1 MQMFNQTVRAA
12 VSALAALCLLAGASG
27 LAYAQTAQTSDEW
40 LKSYQEML
48 QRNDAAAARA
58 SLEARVATGDPVAL
72 SEQGDAF
79 RTGSIYTKDL
89 NRAFVLLQQ
98 AATAG
103 NVWSMSVVGLM
114 LRDGEV
120 RAQDWAGAL
129 VWFQRAADTGHAWSA
144 NEVGFAHEHGKGGLK
159 INHVE
164 ALKWYLKAAE
174 GGEPMAMTNT
184 GLYYQYG
191 SPGVSVDVEK
201 ARFWYEKAVQAGYE
215 PARPR
220 LASLPSKQTAQ
231 QQAFVPRPLPGPQP
245 EQIALFNTALRA
257 AAQMGFKAD
266 SIDNDTCKAE
276 LRHNYQGNEVKFS
289 LSVPVVGRLRGSIRV
304 FDDNIREGFIRL
316 YRQELVKA
324 LNGAQIE
331 LDGNITGR

>member
-1 MQMFNQTVRAA
+1 MQIFNQTVRAA
-12 VSALAALCLLAGASG
+12 LSALVALCWLAGASG
-27 LAYAQTAQTSDEW
+27 LAHAQVAQTSDEW
-40 LKSYQEML
+40 LKSFQQML
-48 QRNDAAAARA
+48 QANDAVAARA

-72 SEQGDAF
+72 SEQGDAL
-79 RTGSIYTKDL
+79 RTGSIYAKDL
-89 NRAFVLLQQ
+89 NRAFAVLQQ
-98 AATAG
+98 AALAG

-114 LRDGEV
+114 LRDGEG
-120 RAQDWAGAL
+120 RAQDWPGAIA
-129 VWFQRAADTGHAWSA
+129 WFQRAADAGHAWSA
-144 NEVGFAHEHGKGGLK
+144 NEVGFAHELGKGGLK
-159 INHVE
+159 VNHIE

-174 GGEPMAMTNT
+174 GGEPMAMTNA

-191 SPGVSVDVEK
+191 SPGVPVDVEK
-201 ARFWYEKAVQAGYE
+201 ARVWYEKAIQAGYE

-231 QQAFVPRPLPGPQP
+231 QPTFVPRPLGPKP
-245 EQIALFNTALRA
+245 EQTALFSTALRA

-266 SIDNDTCKAE
+266 TIANDTCDDQ
-276 LRHNYQGNEVKFS
+276 LRHNYQGTAVKFS

-304 FDDNIREGFIRL
+304 LDDNIREGFIRL

-331 LDGNITGR
+331 LDGNISGR